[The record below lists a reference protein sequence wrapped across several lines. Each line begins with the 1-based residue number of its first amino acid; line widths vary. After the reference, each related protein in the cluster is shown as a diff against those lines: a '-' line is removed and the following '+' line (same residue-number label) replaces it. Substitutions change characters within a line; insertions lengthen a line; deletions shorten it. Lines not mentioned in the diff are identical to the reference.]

1 MFYSHDILAR
11 KGPLG
16 TIWIAAHLDRKL
28 RKNQVLETDITVSV
42 EAILSADLQKVL
54 ALRLSGHLLLGITRI
69 FNRKVNYLYENCETA
84 LDKLKQAYKKGNVD
98 LPKEQ
103 AVARYEDVT
112 LPDQYV
118 LPDLDAYSE
127 IYATP
132 LLTKKGD
139 KYRGKPE
146 ELVIVEKVVANPF
159 DTFDDEMLEPSQD
172 LNFGGPVD
180 GECFA
185 PQAALSQRIRV
196 GLFTRAGILVG
207 SWWAFT
213 GVIRAVTGVIIEVL
227 SWSSCFAQLELGCSV
242 TSSPHLCWVV
252 HWASTKGGFT
262 FPCMRLI
269 PLCVAFTFNIWSD
282 AAQGSILQ

>member
-118 LPDLDAYSE
+118 LPDLEAFSQ

-132 LLTKKGD
+132 LLSRKNQNKNVSRPEDITIVERPMD
-139 KYRGKPE
+139 NPFTMFNDE
-146 ELVIVEKVVANPF
+146 ELPPV
-159 DTFDDEMLEPSQD
+159 DDLD
-172 LNFGGPVD
+172 FAGPVD
-180 GECFA
+180 CEYF
-185 PQAALSQRIRV
+185 ALSTCVRACLSCV
-196 GLFTRAGILVG
+196 LLFESEAPKALHCGKSLWGASSKHQSAYWGCFSFWRLTCIAVSPFGIVC
-207 SWWAFT
+207 
-213 GVIRAVTGVIIEVL
+213 I
-227 SWSSCFAQLELGCSV
+227 
-242 TSSPHLCWVV
+242 
-252 HWASTKGGFT
+252 AS
-262 FPCMRLI
+262 
-269 PLCVAFTFNIWSD
+269 
-282 AAQGSILQ
+282 